1 MISISMAFFADTD
14 LARHCLWVLDRPVGF
29 VRRLGPCRT
38 DAAVANAWRARGGGK
53 PALHACLCRTS
64 AKRISP
70 TAPGDK
76 NPLARVSLEAVCR
89 CGVKKSLA
97 S

>member
-38 DAAVANAWRARGGGK
+38 DAAVANAWRGSRGVVESLRST
-53 PALHACLCRTS
+53 PAS
-64 AKRISP
+64 AGPRRSAFLRLRPVIK
-70 TAPGDK
+70 T
-76 NPLARVSLEAVCR
+76 LWRVSHWKQSVVAE
-89 CGVKKSLA
+89 
-97 S
+97 